1 MADDVMDRS
10 VKIPNQTKDELRDRG
25 AGEDA
30 PRDFHRS
37 NEHKSTISGF
47 NKSSAD
53 RITKTR

>member
-25 AGEDA
+25 AGETA
-30 PRDFHRS
+30 PRDTSRS

-47 NKSSAD
+47 AKSSCD